1 MKKKYLLSYRELKSP
16 IAEAYRSLRTNLQ
29 FASSNNLIKTIL
41 ITSPT
46 SEEGKTTTATN
57 LAITYSQTNKN
68 TLLVDADLRK
78 CTIHKLF
85 DMDKSPGLTTL
96 LIGET
101 DIDSTIRQ
109 TQIPYLSVLLSGP
122 VPPNPAELLDSKRM
136 EDLIEKLSK
145 KFDVIIIDS
154 PPIMAVS
161 DPAILAPKVEGVLLV
176 VQAGKTAKDALLRSK
191 ILLKNAKANFL
202 GVVLN
207 NVSIHDGYAS
217 YYQYYYR
224 YYGLSS
230 EDRKES

>member
-1 MKKKYLLSYRELKSP
+1 LKKKYLLSYRELKSP